1 MKIDK
6 LLKRLENIEIVGN
19 IDERRKIAEYL
30 AQVFDFKKERD
41 VYYYFILKDKK
52 SIYGADIYE
61 ELVLSKKVSPTN
73 AYVYVETPIYPKYY
87 AGFYDVIYFYPFL
100 HDVTFL
106 TDAYLSK
113 LGFYSSS
120 FRIVPAT
127 GLKYLVS
134 ANRFSDFERVGIE
147 VVDIG
152 TVAINLNL
160 PKIVYSVLE
169 ELSPKKHKQL
179 FYNDIEKIVNRLI
192 SQRLFAG
199 YDFDESKNIVNK
211 YYGNNDTSL
220 AKDIEAIRDA
230 YNRIFQ
236 PYRVVYYLNTKRFTP
251 T

>member
-1 MKIDK
+1 VKIDK
-6 LLKRLENIEIVGN
+6 ILKRLENIEIVGN
-19 IDERRKIAEYL
+19 IDERRKIAENL
-30 AQVFDFKKERD
+30 AHVFDFKKERD
-41 VYYYFILKDKK
+41 VYYYFMLKDKK

-61 ELVLSKKVSPTN
+61 QLVLSKEVSPTN
-73 AYVYVETPIYPKYY
+73 AYVYVETSIYPKYY

-106 TDAYLSK
+106 MDAYLSK

-152 TVAINLNL
+152 TVTINLNL

-169 ELSPKKHKQL
+169 ELSPKKHKHL
-179 FYNDIEKIVNRLI
+179 FYNDVDKIVNRLI

-199 YDFDESKNIVNK
+199 YDFDEAKNIVNK

-220 AKDIEAIRDA
+220 AKDVEAIRDA

-236 PYRVVYYLNTKRFTP
+236 PYRVVYYLNTKQFIP